1 VFATLPPVEDVP
13 EEALAART
21 RATYKGPLVIG
32 RDLMSFVISDK
43 VEAFAPDGQQL
54 TPQVSAQ

>member
-1 VFATLPPVEDVP
+1 VR